1 MFTVISDADKA
12 ELTDL
17 AQFGYQFDWT
27 AKSSPKTVTVADV
40 VDGDIAGLVEYERQP
55 ENLCNYMWLIEL
67 ADAHKG
73 TGVAGKLLAY
83 VGRDS
88 LEAGFDGFVV
98 FETKTALFNYYQ
110 DKYGAKPIGNRRLFF
125 DEEATHNL
133 INTYLSGEYDVKF

>member
-1 MFTVISDADKA
+1 MFTTVTDQDKLA
-12 ELTDL
+12 LTDL
-17 AQFGYQFDWT
+17 ADAGYQFDWT
-27 AKSSPKTVTVADV
+27 VKSSPKSITVADV

-67 ADAHKG
+67 ADAYKG

-88 LEAGFDGFVV
+88 LDAGFDGFVV

-125 DEEATHNL
+125 DEEATRNL
-133 INTYLSGEYDVKF
+133 IATYLGEDDD